1 MVPTQA
7 PHAAR
12 FQPVIF
18 SDAGSNL
25 YPLCDMPSD
34 ALPKALVPVLNRPM
48 IAFPLQWLVTAGFK
62 SCLLVAPVAE
72 HAALA
77 AALRTLHLLPPNADA
92 ASVDA
97 NAKPNVAVT
106 VGVTSA
112 TLPGA
117 ENLNSSPSSPSIT
130 VELLPFGPKVG
141 ESVRSLAQPSASVTR
156 VRWGTAQLLYWLAA
170 TRKLELDPLVM
181 PVDLIAPQ
189 MPLASLLATHL
200 AATPEPPTISCLFYE
215 RGAGEGTGKERERD
229 GPANLFTAY
238 SRVPVRVQEGI
249 QAPTDGSRRDISVH
263 EPLLVMDSDDV
274 SDKNA
279 SDLEVRMSLLWKHPH
294 VRISTA
300 LLDSF
305 VYVMRLQP
313 LLPLL
318 EMHPELNSITGQ
330 LVPFVVKCAWQTR
343 LSEKAHWMV
352 SPAQAAEER
361 ALHERNSLHTPSL
374 PPWTS
379 VTEGMPAAP
388 QLYRPRA
395 EMVIARLRPEAQ
407 RPLPPSVLP
416 NSETDKK
423 GASAPSDEAFIAR
436 ANTVPTYLECNR
448 YVRLPHSPSFF
459 ARAPPAR
466 PSLASTPCRSSQEA
480 AACRLNS
487 PKQRQRMR
495 RSTPRRSCRW
505 TASSA
510 RARASTSAPPSS
522 TRFWAATASS
532 EKVHASCAP
541 FSWTACTSAT
551 MPRLKTVSSARRPRL
566 ATAASS
572 RRRTSGRSTLCRV
585 VQSPRT
591 KN

>member
-1 MVPTQA
+1 MASSKKWLTNHDVDEMVPTQA
-7 PHAAR
+7 PHTAR

-77 AALRTLHLLPPNADA
+77 AALRTLHLLPPNVDA
-92 ASVDA
+92 ANVDA

-141 ESVRSLAQPSASVTR
+141 ESVRSLAQPSESVTR

-170 TRKLELDPLVM
+170 TRKLELDPLIM

-249 QAPTDGSRRDISVH
+249 QAATDGSRRDISVH

-330 LVPFVVKCAWQTR
+330 LVPFVVKCGWQTR

-352 SPAQAAEER
+352 SPAQAADEP
-361 ALHERNSLHTPSL
+361 ALNERNTIHTPSL

-407 RPLPPSVLP
+407 RPLPPNVLP

-448 YVRLPHSPSFF
+448 YVRRPTHPASSPVRRWLAHIWPVPF
-459 ARAPPAR
+459 AGRR
-466 PSLASTPCRSSQEA
+466 R
-480 AACRLNS
+480 
-487 PKQRQRMR
+487 KRQR
-495 RSTPRRSCRW
+495 
-505 TASSA
+505 A
-510 RARASTSAPPSS
+510 
-522 TRFWAATASS
+522 
-532 EKVHASCAP
+532 V
-541 FSWTACTSAT
+541 
-551 MPRLKTVSSARRPRL
+551 
-566 ATAASS
+566 
-572 RRRTSGRSTLCRV
+572 
-585 VQSPRT
+585 
-591 KN
+591 